1 VLTTSP
7 EQVTAPA
14 GASSAGSTRECS
26 APLYGVNYYAPGT
39 GKTVALTFDDGPGPT
54 TMPILSIL
62 QTARVTATF
71 FNLGLNSAVRPREVR
86 AEATVGAALGNHTW
100 DHPQLPTLSSSAQA
114 AEMDRASAEQVTL
127 VGRPPCLFRPP
138 YGAYTSTTLALAQQR
153 RMAVWNW
160 SVDTEDWKA
169 GSSTSASWVE
179 RIISR
184 AEAGG
189 SQQHPVV
196 LMHNFPAGLPATL
209 AALPT
214 IIAYYRARGYTFID
228 LFGGAGYGTP
238 GPAVA
243 TTAGGVHVVV
253 RGSNGGLDERT
264 RSGGSWS
271 GWSALG
277 GVLIG
282 GPAAAA
288 AGGTTTAVFV
298 EGADN
303 RVWEKTITDAGGV
316 SAWAELGGS
325 ATSKPA
331 AVVAP
336 SGVLSVVIRGA
347 DAGGWLRENTGGRWG
362 AWQPLGGVLATAPAA
377 AVTVDGGLTVAA
389 VGTDK
394 ALWVRH
400 RTGMTWSAWR
410 RVGGAVSADPALST
424 TVGGGRLVA
433 VVRGADRGGWV
444 NVADASATSWSGWRR
459 IGGVL
464 ASTPAVAVDGAT
476 LRVVAY
482 GTDGRVWEDVAGTGS
497 TAAGWSGW
505 HPLPG

>member
-1 VLTTSP
+1 MATEPRACYQPRAGDRASGRVLGRVD
-7 EQVTAPA
+7 E
-14 GASSAGSTRECS
+14 ECS

-39 GKTVALTFDDGPGPT
+39 GNTVALTFDDGPGPT

-228 LFGGAGYGTP
+228 LLGGAGYGTP

-243 TTAGGVHVVV
+243 TTAGGCT
-253 RGSNGGLDERT
+253 S
-264 RSGGSWS
+264 S
-271 GWSALG
+271 SADPT
-277 GVLIG
+277 VASTS
-282 GPAAAA
+282 GPAAAGRGQ
-288 AGGTTTAVFV
+288 AG
-298 EGADN
+298 
-303 RVWEKTITDAGGV
+303 RR
-316 SAWAELGGS
+316 S
-325 ATSKPA
+325 
-331 AVVAP
+331 VA
-336 SGVLSVVIRGA
+336 S
-347 DAGGWLRENTGGRWG
+347 
-362 AWQPLGGVLATAPAA
+362 
-377 AVTVDGGLTVAA
+377 
-389 VGTDK
+389 
-394 ALWVRH
+394 
-400 RTGMTWSAWR
+400 
-410 RVGGAVSADPALST
+410 
-424 TVGGGRLVA
+424 
-433 VVRGADRGGWV
+433 
-444 NVADASATSWSGWRR
+444 
-459 IGGVL
+459 
-464 ASTPAVAVDGAT
+464 
-476 LRVVAY
+476 
-482 GTDGRVWEDVAGTGS
+482 
-497 TAAGWSGW
+497 
-505 HPLPG
+505 